1 MPAVLNKKGG
11 SLCWVKMQIQNI
23 YLFASLLFVHTFIY
37 VFVALSK
44 SIFERNQVGN

>member
-23 YLFASLLFVHTFIY
+23 YLFASLLFVFFLSPHIY
-37 VFVALSK
+37 LCIRSPK
-44 SIFERNQVGN
+44 